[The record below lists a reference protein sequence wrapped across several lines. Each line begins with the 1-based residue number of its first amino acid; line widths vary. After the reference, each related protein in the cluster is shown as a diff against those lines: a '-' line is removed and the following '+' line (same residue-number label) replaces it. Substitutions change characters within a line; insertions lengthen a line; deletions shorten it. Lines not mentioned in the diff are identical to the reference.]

1 MGVKESPG
9 LRRPRPGVLPVWLV
23 VLAAALVAALM
34 ASCSQGPG
42 PAADDEGDRAVLV
55 EFYKG
60 ADGFGWR
67 NKRNWL
73 TNKPIGLWH
82 GVTTDGSGRIIR
94 LELPEN
100 RLSGRASPEL
110 GSLGNLQALDL
121 SHNRLT
127 GPIPPELGNLGN
139 LTSLHLHGNGL
150 SGPIPAELG
159 DLGNLTVLSLFANEL
174 SGPIPAELG
183 NLGNLEKLLLD
194 TNELSGRVP
203 AELENLSNL
212 AVLSL
217 NSNGLTGRL
226 PPEVLGNM
234 TKLRWLS
241 LGENWLYGCVPTAL
255 RGQLTGARGAR
266 RGLPHCDRVI
276 PPRPCEAGMT
286 LQPGEYCTLRPDPPD
301 SPRNPEQLPLFRVLD
316 NDGCLEFLNR
326 ISCVTEVDIAE
337 VRASRNSDGS
347 WTVHWAY

>member
-1 MGVKESPG
+1 MRVKESPG
-9 LRRPRPGVLPVWLV
+9 IRKPRAGILPVLPV
-23 VLAAALVAALM
+23 VLAAALAAVLM
-34 ASCSQGPG
+34 ASCISQGHRTG
-42 PAADDEGDRAVLV
+42 TGNEGDKAVLV
-55 EFYKG
+55 EFYK
-60 ADGFGWR
+60 ATNGFNWR

-73 TNKPIGLWH
+73 TNKPIDRWH
-82 GVTTDGSGRIIR
+82 GVTTDGGGRVTR

-100 RLSGRASPEL
+100 MLSGRVTPEL

-127 GPIPPELGNLGN
+127 GPISPELGNLDG

-150 SGPIPAELG
+150 TGPIPAELG
-159 DLGNLTVLSLFANEL
+159 SLGNLTVLSLFANEL

-203 AELENLSNL
+203 AELGSLSNL

-217 NSNGLTGRL
+217 YSNGLTGRL

-241 LGENWLYGCVPTAL
+241 LGGNWLYGCVPTAL
-255 RGQLTGARGAR
+255 RDQLTGARGGM
-266 RGLPHCDRVI
+266 RGLPHCDRVP
-276 PPRPCEAGMT
+276 PPRPCLAGMT
-286 LQPGEYCTLRPDPPD
+286 LQPGEYCTLGPDPRDHPWD
-301 SPRNPEQLPLFRVLD
+301 PLQLYLFRVRD
-316 NDGCLEFLNR
+316 NDVCLEFRLLVPHR
-326 ISCVTEVDIAE
+326 
-337 VRASRNSDGS
+337 
-347 WTVHWAY
+347 